1 MSADFY
7 VHIVESPAPAELR
20 DLRTEG
26 QALCSVLDIAGIPY
40 SYSLAVDLD
49 QFHIAMTDEVDEA
62 IDEFRKPPILHLST
76 HGSEQGIQ
84 LTNQEELLWSD
95 LADYIRPINEILAG
109 GLGVCMSCCG
119 GAHGVQMAKIIRRE
133 RLPYKWIAGSF
144 ADVMLP
150 DIALAYSV
158 FYRRFH
164 CGDYGDDGDLIKTV
178 RAASGIADF
187 AIWDGERIQEKYLQG
202 RYEQL
207 VQIIRQ
213 QRMERIRQQRMERV
227 RERVRQRIRQ
237 RVREEYVEKIT
248 ARNREAIIQET
259 IDRVLAR
266 RRKEAQAARQARGRR
281 RARADKEQISPTLYK
296 DRIVCNPQI
305 LAGKPT
311 VQGTR
316 ISVELITNLLENGS
330 TVDDIMQSYPHIT
343 EADIEACRQYK
354 ATGAK
359 LSNVT
364 WEDLDA
370 IMDGERA

>member
-1 MSADFY
+1 M
-7 VHIVESPAPAELR
+7 V
-20 DLRTEG
+20 
-26 QALCSVLDIAGIPY
+26 
-40 SYSLAVDLD
+40 
-49 QFHIAMTDEVDEA
+49 
-62 IDEFRKPPILHLST
+62 
-76 HGSEQGIQ
+76 
-84 LTNQEELLWSD
+84 
-95 LADYIRPINEILAG
+95 
-109 GLGVCMSCCG
+109 
-119 GAHGVQMAKIIRRE
+119 IRRE
-133 RLPYKWIAGSF
+133 KLPYKWLAGSF
-144 ADVMLP
+144 ADGTIP

-164 CGDYGDDGDLIKTV
+164 CGDYEDDQDLINRV

-187 AIWDGERIQEKYLQG
+187 NIWDGERIQEKYLQG
-202 RYEQL
+202 QYEQL
-207 VQIIRQ
+207 VQIIREK
-213 QRMERIRQQRMERV
+213 RVERIREKRMERV
-227 RERVRQRIRQ
+227 RERVRERIRQ

-266 RRKEAQAARQARGRR
+266 RREEAQAARQVRVRR
-281 RARADKEQISPTLYK
+281 RARPDKEQISPTLYK
-296 DRIVCNPQI
+296 ERIVCNPQI

-359 LSNVT
+359 LSKCHLGRPRRHYGRRKSMRILA
-364 WEDLDA
+364 D
-370 IMDGERA
+370 

>member
-7 VHIVESPAPAELR
+7 VHIVESPSPAELR
-20 DLRTEG
+20 DLSTEG

-49 QFHIAMTDEVDEA
+49 EFHIAMTAEVDEA

-76 HGSEQGIQ
+76 HGSERGIQ

-95 LADYIRPINEILAG
+95 LADYIRPINEILDG
-109 GLGVCMSCCG
+109 GLGVCMSCCC
-119 GAHGVQMAKIIRRE
+119 GAHGMQMAKVIRRE
-133 RLPYKWIAGSF
+133 RLPYKWIAGSL
-144 ADVMLP
+144 ADGTIP
-150 DIALAYSV
+150 DVALAYSV

-164 CGDYGDDGDLIKTV
+164 CGDYGDDQDLTDRV
-178 RAASGIADF
+178 RVASGIADF
-187 AIWDGERIQEKYLQG
+187 DIWDGERIQENYL
-202 RYEQL
+202 QL
-207 VQIIRQ
+207 VQIIREK
-213 QRMERIRQQRMERV
+213 RVERIREKSMERI

-266 RRKEAQAARQARGRR
+266 RREEAQAARQVRVRR
-281 RARADKEQISPTLYK
+281 RARPDKEQISPTLYK
-296 DRIVCNPQI
+296 ERIVCNPQI

-330 TVDDIMQSYPHIT
+330 TVDDIMQDYPHIN
-343 EADIEACRQYK
+343 EEDIEACRQYK